1 MRLAY
6 TIILHSKIDL
16 DVSVTF
22 LGQTLAKAL
31 LCTEKTL
38 VEVYYMQ
45 LLIVLRSQEALKII
59 HAI

>member
-1 MRLAY
+1 MHTKMGSSANQTWGYFFFRPDSGKSIA
-6 TIILHSKIDL
+6 LHRK
-16 DVSVTF
+16 
-22 LGQTLAKAL
+22 
-31 LCTEKTL
+31 KTL

>member
-1 MRLAY
+1 MHTKWVQVQIKLE
-6 TIILHSKIDL
+6 SNFF
-16 DVSVTF
+16 S
-22 LGQTLAKAL
+22 GQILAKAL